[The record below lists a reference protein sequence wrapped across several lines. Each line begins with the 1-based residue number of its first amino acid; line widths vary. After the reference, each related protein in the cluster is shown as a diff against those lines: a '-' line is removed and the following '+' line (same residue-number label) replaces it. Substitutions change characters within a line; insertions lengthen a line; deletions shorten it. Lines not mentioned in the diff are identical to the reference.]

1 MPKVGLE
8 TEPFKLSAVDLGVSA
23 YVGETNF
30 VDVAV
35 KFGGDTGHLRLT
47 MDHDRF
53 LAFAGKVVEE
63 AQKVIRFK
71 MLEHEALRR
80 ADKVPAKL
88 VCAKGKKV
96 NPGSTKKVKRKKRKW
111 SVIND

>member
-8 TEPFKLSAVDLGVSA
+8 VEPFKLSAVDLGVSA

-35 KFGGDTGHLRLT
+35 KFGGDTGQLRLT

-53 LAFAGKVVEE
+53 LDFAGKVAEE
-63 AQKVIRFK
+63 AQRVIRFK
-71 MLEHEALRR
+71 LLEQEALRR
-80 ADKVPAKL
+80 ADKVLAKL
-88 VCAKGKKV
+88 ARAKSKKV

-111 SVIND
+111 PVIND

>member
-71 MLEHEALRR
+71 LAR
-80 ADKVPAKL
+80 AKN
-88 VCAKGKKV
+88 KKV
-96 NPGSTKKVKRKKRKW
+96 NPGSIKKVKRKKRKW
-111 SVIND
+111 PVIND